1 MMDFFKGFAK
11 VVTGLAP
18 ILTAVAGL
26 VFPGST
32 LAVGV
37 AKAIPDL
44 ISSAE
49 KAIGDGNGPIKK
61 QYVMEGAEKLVEA
74 MKEVSTGGQ
83 KETWEDIAPFA
94 SAITDGICS
103 AVKAV
108 NSDLIDDN
116 FENMKMGG

>member
-1 MMDFFKGFAK
+1 MMDFFKSFAK

-18 ILTAVAGL
+18 VLTASVGFI
-26 VFPGST
+26 FPGSAI
-32 LAVGV
+32 AVGI
-37 AKAIPDL
+37 ARAIPDL

-49 KAIGDGNGPIKK
+49 KAIGSGNGAIKK

-74 MKEVSTGGQ
+74 MKGVSTGGQ